1 MSRSSSPNTMTTT
14 TLVPLNMKMMPMPT
28 KMKIIGVTLSPDQ
41 RSWLTLIWRRRVV
54 SKLSNH
60 CPCAPHLHAYA
71 GKRIY
76 PDTIAEVIDQPDL
89 VNLIQQFLHDQ
100 CRSDS
105 ESDELSSN
113 NLNLPEFH
121 EKIRIFPSAVAT
133 FHAPSDISGIGGMR
147 YERIHAVAAWR
158 KGPARYDCVFVNTDP
173 SATGMRGFDIA
184 RVRLLFSFK
193 HEGTTYPCALVHW
206 YSRVGDSPDEDTGM
220 WVVEPD
226 YLEDRTHF
234 ASVIHLDTIFR
245 AAHLMAVYGNE
256 YAPTYLSFDQ
266 SLDAFRAYYVN
277 KYIDHQAFETAF

>member
-1 MSRSSSPNTMTTT
+1 LCT
-14 TLVPLNMKMMPMPT
+14 
-28 KMKIIGVTLSPDQ
+28 
-41 RSWLTLIWRRRVV
+41 
-54 SKLSNH
+54 
-60 CPCAPHLHAYA
+60 HLHAYT

-89 VNLIQQFLHDQ
+89 VNLIQQFLYDQ
-100 CRSDS
+100 CHSDS
-105 ESDELSSN
+105 ESDESSSN
-113 NLNLPEFH
+113 TSNLPEFH
-121 EKIRIFPSAVAT
+121 EKICVFTSAVAT

-147 YERIHAVAAWR
+147 YERIHAVATWR

-173 SATGMRGFDIA
+173 SARGMRGFDIA
-184 RVRLLFSFK
+184 RVRLLFTFK

-226 YLEDRTHF
+226 YLEDSAHF

-245 AAHLMAVYGNE
+245 AAHLMPVYGNE

-266 SLDAFRAYYVN
+266 SLDAFRTFYVN